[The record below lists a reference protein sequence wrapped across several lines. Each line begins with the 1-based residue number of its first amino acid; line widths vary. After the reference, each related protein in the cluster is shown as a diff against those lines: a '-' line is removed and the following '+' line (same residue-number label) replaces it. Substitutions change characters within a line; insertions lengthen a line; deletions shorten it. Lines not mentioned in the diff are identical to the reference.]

1 MANKLAARPTRD
13 QPAFWLRWEG
23 QFDNNS
29 PSFDAIL
36 LSRLV
41 YHHYSTDARKSI
53 DFLTRWR
60 KHSLSKAESH
70 LVIRSEHESASVPRP
85 CFSSESQ
92 LWMSLSTQ
100 LIGDYLCRNY
110 TPFSSEFMIRH
121 IRFITT
127 TSQHISNEAIKHVQ
141 VEWIAL
147 LPLEYHHL
155 YPVQELACGFR
166 RSWEVL
172 LVSFTCKTS
181 SSCGFLS
188 HLQLL
193 FRSDGRDSYGLL

>member
-1 MANKLAARPTRD
+1 MRNTTPRWQTNWPPVRHVAASLLCD
-13 QPAFWLRWEG
+13 WNGKG

-29 PSFDAIL
+29 PSFDVIF

-41 YHHYSTDARKSI
+41 YHHNSTDTRISI

-70 LVIRSEHESASVPRP
+70 LVIRSEHESSSVPWP

-110 TPFSSEFMIRH
+110 TPFSSEFMIRQL
-121 IRFITT
+121 RFITT
-127 TSQHISNEAIKHVQ
+127 TSQHISIEALKHVQ
-141 VEWIAL
+141 VEWIAF
-147 LPLEYHHL
+147 LPREFHYL
-155 YPVQELACGFR
+155 
-166 RSWEVL
+166 
-172 LVSFTCKTS
+172 
-181 SSCGFLS
+181 
-188 HLQLL
+188 
-193 FRSDGRDSYGLL
+193 